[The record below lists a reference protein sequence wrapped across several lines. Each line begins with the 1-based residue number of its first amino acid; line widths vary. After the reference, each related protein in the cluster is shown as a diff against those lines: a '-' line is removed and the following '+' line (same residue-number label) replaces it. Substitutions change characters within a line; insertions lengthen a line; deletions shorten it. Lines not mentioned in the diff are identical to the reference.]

1 MGTHPIFES
10 DFDCL
15 TENTISQKMAD
26 QENNHDE
33 LKAQENQLRSKYG
46 NAMLMKKLQGKNKQ
60 YFDSGD
66 YNMKSGKKATNPM
79 ANPLAAKTVPSMPG
93 GELPT
98 VLRRES
104 LTTANQPTAE
114 QMAALQQRRGS
125 QVSALALSNSN

>member
-1 MGTHPIFES
+1 
-10 DFDCL
+10 
-15 TENTISQKMAD
+15 MAD

-33 LKAQENQLRSKYG
+33 LKAQENQLRSKYGNIEKRKG

-66 YNMKSGKKATNPM
+66 YNMKSGKKVTNPL
-79 ANPLAAKTVPSMPG
+79 ANPLAAKTVPNMPG
-93 GELPT
+93 GDLPT

-114 QMAALQQRRGS
+114 QMSALQQRRGS